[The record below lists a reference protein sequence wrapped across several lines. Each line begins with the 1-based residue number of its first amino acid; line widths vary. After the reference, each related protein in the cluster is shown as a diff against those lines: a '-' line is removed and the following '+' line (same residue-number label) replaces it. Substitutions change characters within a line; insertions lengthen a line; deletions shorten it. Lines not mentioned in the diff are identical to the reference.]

1 MVIKLNLAHISET
14 LKDIVISNIEDRT
27 DVPALHKSSKHNNS
41 VETNALIFIN
51 ENRIEKIKEI
61 LQDILTRHSL
71 SEYIIA
77 ENTEDEN
84 EIVILKQGDMEQFG
98 VYICSHCSM
107 SFKSKNLR
115 SLHERVHYFT

>member
-1 MVIKLNLAHISET
+1 MVIKLNLTHISET
-14 LKDIVISNIEDRT
+14 LKDIVISNIKDIT
-27 DVPALHKSSKHNNS
+27 DVPALHKSSKPNNS

>member
-1 MVIKLNLAHISET
+1 MVVKVNLEHISET
-14 LKDIVISNIEDRT
+14 LKDIVISNIEDIT
-27 DVPALHKSSKHNNS
+27 DHHALPNSSKHNNL
-41 VETNALIFIN
+41 VERNTLIFIN
-51 ENRIEKIKEI
+51 ENTIEKIKEI
-61 LQDILTRHSL
+61 LLAILTRHSL
-71 SEYIIA
+71 SEYIVA

-98 VYICSHCSM
+98 LYICSHCSM

>member
-1 MVIKLNLAHISET
+1 
-14 LKDIVISNIEDRT
+14 LKDIVISNIKDRT
-27 DVPALHKSSKHNNS
+27 DVPALHKSSKPNNS